1 MSFRNNVSESYWEG
15 RLIWKQSRPFVF
27 ESTAWRYVMKVV
39 RFSMYYVNL
48 QLGVIFGLRH
58 TSHPLG
64 LNWRWRFWQQRD
76 RAQRQRRFSGD

>member
-1 MSFRNNVSESYWEG
+1 
-15 RLIWKQSRPFVF
+15 
-27 ESTAWRYVMKVV
+27 MKVV